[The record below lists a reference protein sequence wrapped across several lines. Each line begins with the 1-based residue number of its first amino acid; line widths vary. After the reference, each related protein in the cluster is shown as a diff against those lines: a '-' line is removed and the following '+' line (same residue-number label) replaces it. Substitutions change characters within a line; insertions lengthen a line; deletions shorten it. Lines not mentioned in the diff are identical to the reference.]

1 MGNRRADSVN
11 FGFDFQTNAAIVLML
26 DNIKELHS
34 LRIEGENEDIEI
46 ELDNGEFILAQAK
59 SVVKSSTDFK
69 NVRKNLK
76 KAIETL
82 SEAAAK
88 GNVNVKQLIF
98 ITNSP
103 NPLNDKKSMSVFYG
117 HTRRK
122 FSSLPDSSKNIING
136 YLEKLS
142 EPLDTDKFM
151 IQVIPFETD
160 DEQERYKVI
169 KQCVDDFIG
178 NININIAGVVN
189 RLLEI
194 WQNDVFQNS
203 SKHDI
208 SIKLS
213 KKDII
218 WPLMVIITDVNR
230 CDDAFA
236 EQFDMSLYDEI
247 THTYSN
253 LIDGCCER
261 FEFFTKVLY
270 DFNEFKSSKSQMEKC
285 VDFALTQ
292 WENYLDELR
301 IQINNEEIQRGLI
314 QIVLYNIVRNRLKID
329 KVKNGVNL

>member
-1 MGNRRADSVN
+1 MGDRRADSVN

-26 DNIKELHS
+26 DNIKELNS
-34 LRIEGENEDIEI
+34 LRIEGESEDIEI

-82 SEAAAK
+82 SEAAVK
-88 GNVNVKQLIF
+88 VNTKQLIF

-103 NPLNDKKSMSVFYG
+103 NPLNDKKAMSVFYG

-122 FSSLPDSSKNIING
+122 FSSLPDSSKSIING
-136 YLEKLS
+136 YLEKLA
-142 EPLDTDKFM
+142 EPLDTNKFM

-169 KQCVDDFIG
+169 KQCVDDFAG
-178 NININIAGVVN
+178 KVHINISGVGN

-194 WQNDVFQNS
+194 WQNDVFQNA
-203 SKHDI
+203 SKHDV

-218 WPLMVIITDVNR
+218 WPLIVIITDINL
-230 CDDAFA
+230 CYDAFA

-253 LIDGCCER
+253 LINSCCER

-285 VDFALTQ
+285 VDFVLTQ
-292 WENYLDELR
+292 WENYLDELK

-314 QIVLYNIVRNRLKID
+314 QIILYNIVRNRLKID
-329 KVKNGVNL
+329 RLKEEVNL

>member
-1 MGNRRADSVN
+1 MGDRRADSVN

-26 DNIKELHS
+26 DNIKKLNS
-34 LRIEGENEDIEI
+34 LRIEGESEDIEI
-46 ELDNGEFILAQAK
+46 ELNNGELILAQAK

-88 GNVNVKQLIF
+88 VNVKQLIF
-98 ITNSP
+98 VTNSP
-103 NPLNDKKSMSVFYG
+103 NPLNDKKTMSVFYG

-136 YLEKLS
+136 YLENLEK
-142 EPLDTDKFM
+142 PLDTNKFM

-169 KQCVDDFIG
+169 KQCVDDFVGKIH
-178 NININIAGVVN
+178 INISGVGN

-194 WQNDVFQNS
+194 WQNDVFQNA
-203 SKHDI
+203 SKHDVN
-208 SIKLS
+208 IKLS

-218 WPLMVIITDVNR
+218 WPLIVIITDINL
-230 CDDAFA
+230 CHDTFA

-253 LIDGCCER
+253 LINSCCER

-285 VDFALTQ
+285 VDFVLTQ
-292 WENYLDELR
+292 WENYLDELK
-301 IQINNEEIQRGLI
+301 IQINNKEIQKGLI
-314 QIVLYNIVRNRLKID
+314 QIVLYNIVKNRLKIGN
-329 KVKNGVNL
+329 VKKEVNL